1 MVDIGCEIGNH
12 SYDHP
17 SQTLLN
23 MSSEEVSS
31 QFQRTDEA
39 LMKACGQAAT
49 VARAPYGAADQTTF
63 DIVQKPFFMWSL
75 DTQDWSL
82 MNADADYNA
91 VMNGDLTDGSI
102 ILMHDIHEPSVQAA
116 IRLIPDLVEKGYKLM
131 TVSELAEAKGVDL
144 QYASYSDFWDS
155 SLENGLVA
163 GYEGNSSSEEGSEEG
178 GDGSEISDGSGEE
191 ESFDDGSGDYSDG
204 TDESSDDGSEDY
216 SDGTDEYSDDGSG
229 DYGDGTD
236 EYSDDGSGEY

>member
-1 MVDIGCEIGNH
+1 
-12 SYDHP
+12 
-17 SQTLLN
+17 
-23 MSSEEVSS
+23 
-31 QFQRTDEA
+31 
-39 LMKACGQAAT
+39 
-49 VARAPYGAADQTTF
+49 
-63 DIVQKPFFMWSL
+63 
-75 DTQDWSL
+75 

-163 GYEGNSSSEEGSEEG
+163 GYEGNSSSEEGSE
-178 GDGSEISDGSGEE
+178 DGSGDDGEFSDGSSGD

-204 TDESSDDGSEDY
+204 SED
-216 SDGTDEYSDDGSG
+216 EYYDDGSG
-229 DYGDGTD
+229 D
-236 EYSDDGSGEY
+236 EYYDDGSGDGYYDEESGEYY

>member
-1 MVDIGCEIGNH
+1 
-12 SYDHP
+12 
-17 SQTLLN
+17 

-49 VARAPYGAADQTTF
+49 VARAPYGAADQNTF

-102 ILMHDIHEPSVQAA
+102 I
-116 IRLIPDLVEKGYKLM
+116 
-131 TVSELAEAKGVDL
+131 
-144 QYASYSDFWDS
+144 
-155 SLENGLVA
+155 
-163 GYEGNSSSEEGSEEG
+163 
-178 GDGSEISDGSGEE
+178 
-191 ESFDDGSGDYSDG
+191 
-204 TDESSDDGSEDY
+204 
-216 SDGTDEYSDDGSG
+216 
-229 DYGDGTD
+229 
-236 EYSDDGSGEY
+236 